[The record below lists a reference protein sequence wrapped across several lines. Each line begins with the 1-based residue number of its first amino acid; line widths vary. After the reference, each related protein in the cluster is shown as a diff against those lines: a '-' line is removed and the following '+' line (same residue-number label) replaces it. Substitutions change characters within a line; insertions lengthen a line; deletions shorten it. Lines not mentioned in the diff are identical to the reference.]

1 MSTTDRLSG
10 TIFRVDEISK
20 SILILRV
27 RCYGLKQFVLGLTI
41 LNSSRAFLIL
51 IKWVTNSAES
61 EGFA

>member
-10 TIFRVDEISK
+10 TIFRVDEILET
-20 SILILRV
+20 ILILRV